1 MEEVC
6 DRENL
11 ERAWKRVRSNKGSP
25 GVDGM
30 TIDAA
35 KDYLREH
42 WPNIRAQLLEGTYQ
56 PQPVKRVEIPKP
68 DGGIR
73 KLGVPC
79 VVDRLIQQAM
89 LQVLQERW
97 DPTFSEHSYG
107 FRPGR
112 SAHQAVAQ
120 AQRYIADGYNVVVD
134 LDLEKFFDRVN
145 HDSLMARVAARV
157 SDKRVLKLIR
167 AFLNAGVMEDGL
179 VRPVDE
185 GTPQGG
191 PLSPILSNLV
201 LDDLDKELARR
212 GHRFCRYADDCNI
225 YVRSRRAGER
235 VMASVSRFLTN
246 KLRLKVNEAKSAVAR
261 PEERKFLGFSI
272 SNDGSERRIAPK
284 ALDKFK
290 GRDPRHDTPDTGVQS
305 ATVDQRAEAIHHGMA
320 RLLRLLPDSASPHE
334 PRSVDPSKIAFVSL
348 AAMANRAKPL
358 QRTMPSR
365 HIEVQCGGGG
375 RLAHGPLAN
384 VRTPVGPTSRC
395 ATAISTRSVFPESAR
410 PPKLNSVEPPRYG
423 PVCQVVWEGRR
434 REASP
439 YPDLGR
445 SFAVPGQFWKAAILP
460 NPAFDADLQIRLDHA
475 GSSDSAFVVI
485 CTICASSNS
494 HTRNCDAI
502 VRRRQRK
509 QEGSRQPE
517 FRRLD

>member
-1 MEEVC
+1 
-6 DRENL
+6 
-11 ERAWKRVRSNKGSP
+11 
-25 GVDGM
+25 
-30 TIDAA
+30 
-35 KDYLREH
+35 
-42 WPNIRAQLLEGTYQ
+42 
-56 PQPVKRVEIPKP
+56 
-68 DGGIR
+68 
-73 KLGVPC
+73 
-79 VVDRLIQQAM
+79 M

-290 GRDPRHDTPDTGVQS
+290 ERIRDMTRRTRGFSLQQLIKELKPYIVGWRGYFGFCQTPR
-305 ATVDQRAEAIHHGMA
+305 
-320 RLLRLLPDSASPHE
+320 SPHK

-348 AAMANRAKPL
+348 AAMANQAKPL
-358 QRTMPSR
+358 RGVTPSR
-365 HIEVQCGGGG
+365 RSKVPSGG
-375 RLAHGPLAN
+375 RGWFTNRALAH
-384 VRTPVGPTSRC
+384 VRTPGGPTSPTQRLFRVARSSPNLC
-395 ATAISTRSVFPESAR
+395 ARPSLTRSNR
-410 PPKLNSVEPPRYG
+410 RGTG
-423 PVCQVVWEGRR
+423 PVCPVVWEGWR

-445 SFAVPGQFWKAAILP
+445 KARLHESPGEGPECGPKPPFHCKHETGFATTKMEELAAIAHCPFREATERAAQFRRQLMLPVRPFPRLARCDRGYWSTALHSGTTSNGAPWVAPKATGALPESADVAYRPHFRSSRKFRTPIKAA
-460 NPAFDADLQIRLDHA
+460 RK
-475 GSSDSAFVVI
+475 SS
-485 CTICASSNS
+485 
-494 HTRNCDAI
+494 
-502 VRRRQRK
+502 
-509 QEGSRQPE
+509 G
-517 FRRLD
+517 

>member
-1 MEEVC
+1 MSGKRQKTPSKQLPRTLAADGRGEAPGAEPKGAEPRMAKPAPERPALVEQLMEEVC
-6 DRENL
+6 NRENL
-11 ERAWKRVRSNKGSP
+11 ERAWKRVRGNKGGP

-30 TIDAA
+30 TIESA

-42 WPNIRAQLLEGTYQ
+42 WPDIRVQLLEGTYQ

-68 DGGIR
+68 DGGVR
-73 KLGVPC
+73 KLGVPS

-120 AQRYIADGYNVVVD
+120 AQRYVADGYGVVVD
-134 LDLEKFFDRVN
+134 IDLEKFFDRVN

-201 LDDLDKELARR
+201 LDDLDKELTRR

-235 VMASVSRFLTN
+235 VMASVSRFLTD
-246 KLRLKVNEAKSAVAR
+246 KLRLKVNEAKSAVAQ

-272 SNDGSERRIAPK
+272 SNDGSQRRIAPK
-284 ALDKFK
+284 ALERFKARIRDMTRRTRGISLQKIIEDLAPYLRGWRGYFGFCQTPGVLTTLEARIRRRLRLYLWRQWRSGQNRFTELRRRGVPKFQAAVAA
-290 GRDPRHDTPDTGVQS
+290 GSPTGLWRMSGHPAVQQALRNDYFES
-305 ATVDQRAEAIHHGMA
+305 LG
-320 RLLRLLPDSASPHE
+320 LLRL
-334 PRSVDPSKIAFVSL
+334 
-348 AAMANRAKPL
+348 
-358 QRTMPSR
+358 
-365 HIEVQCGGGG
+365 
-375 RLAHGPLAN
+375 
-384 VRTPVGPTSRC
+384 
-395 ATAISTRSVFPESAR
+395 
-410 PPKLNSVEPPRYG
+410 Y
-423 PVCQVVWEGRR
+423 
-434 REASP
+434 
-439 YPDLGR
+439 
-445 SFAVPGQFWKAAILP
+445 VPAQA
-460 NPAFDADLQIRLDHA
+460 
-475 GSSDSAFVVI
+475 
-485 CTICASSNS
+485 
-494 HTRNCDAI
+494 
-502 VRRRQRK
+502 
-509 QEGSRQPE
+509 
-517 FRRLD
+517 